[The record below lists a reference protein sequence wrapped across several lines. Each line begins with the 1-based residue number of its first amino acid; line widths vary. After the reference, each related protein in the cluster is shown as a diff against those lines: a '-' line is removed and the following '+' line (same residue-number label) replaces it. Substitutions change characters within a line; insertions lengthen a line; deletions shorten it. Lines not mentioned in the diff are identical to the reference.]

1 MELLFLT
8 DRELNQADME
18 TTPWPSLAAVYGELG
33 NVFLSQLGANA
44 VLSENITQG
53 RALVY

>member
-33 NVFLSQLGANA
+33 NVFLSQLGVNA
-44 VLSENITQG
+44 VLSENIAQG
-53 RALVY
+53 QALVY